1 MQLKRAL
8 RKVFAL
14 AAVAALAAP
23 ALAQEWP
30 KQRPVQFVV
39 AFGPGSTTD
48 IVARLVAQKL
58 GESLGQSVV
67 VENKPGAGS
76 NIGAQFVKR
85 AARDGHTVLVISV
98 AYADRK
104 S

>member
-1 MQLKRAL
+1 MQVTRVKR
-8 RKVFAL
+8 KIFVF
-14 AAVAALAAP
+14 AALAALALP

-30 KQRPVQFVV
+30 KQRPVQFIV

-48 IVARLVAQKL
+48 IVERLVAQKL

-67 VENKPGAGS
+67 VENKPGAGG

-85 AARDGHTVLVISV
+85 AAPT
-98 AYADRK
+98 RK
-104 S
+104 Q